1 MWGAILLAAFAAA
14 VADAPASE
22 PGTPRTAGNGL
33 HFTEP
38 VRTWDEALPLGNG
51 TLGALVWGDGS
62 PLKISLDH
70 TGLWD
75 LRPVPEFHEPD
86 YTWQTMQAWEKEGR
100 YDDLKRLYEDPY
112 NRPGPTK
119 IPAGRIELDIASPGF
134 ESTSLDIGAAQAGMA
149 LGAGAA
155 ASVWVHATEPVG
167 LISLKGV
174 ESVQPHLRAPKF
186 GGREKTDNTPAI
198 SAGELA
204 NLGYPGPLETS
215 GENWQAYEQQGFD
228 KFRFAVYL
236 AWAMQPD
243 GEWRAAWSVATIN
256 DGANPIEI
264 AKERVD
270 KALGGG
276 YIDLEKS
283 HRAWWDQYWR
293 KGWLEIS
300 DPVVERQWYLDM
312 YKFGAAAR
320 AGAPPITL
328 QGPWTAD
335 DGKLPPWKGDYHHD
349 LNTELSYW
357 PAYTG
362 ARLADGQNFV
372 DWLWETKA
380 NCEGWTRRFY
390 NLPGLN
396 VPMTAD
402 LLNNQIGGW
411 RQYTHS
417 ATTSSWLAHHFYLQW
432 RYTMDR
438 KFLEER
444 AYPYLSAVATFIDAV
459 TSTRDANG
467 KRTLPLSSSPEIN
480 DNRPEAWFPK
490 LTNYDNALM
499 QSALY
504 RTAELARE
512 LGKEDEAVQWT
523 RIIDELP
530 DLALGKGGVLAVT
543 EGQPLAESHRHLSH
557 LMAIYPLGLI
567 NVTDHPDAEGIVRAN
582 MAQLKQLGTANW
594 CGYSFAWHAALA
606 ARARDGKTAAESL
619 RIFSEAFCLRNS
631 FHCNGDQSGK
641 GYSNMTYRPFTLE
654 GNFAAAGAT
663 MEMLLQSHTGVVDV
677 FPAMPEDWKHAAFYF
692 LRAQGA
698 FVVSA
703 EWNDGAA
710 TMVEVIALTT
720 GPCRLRIPGRKE
732 DHVQDMK
739 RGDVLI
745 YKNGE
750 FEFRAKPAV

>member
-1 MWGAILLAAFAAA
+1 MAWGSLVVLAGVLLGAAEG
-14 VADAPASE
+14 VE
-22 PGTPRTAGNGL
+22 PGSPRTEAHGL
-33 HFTEP
+33 HFTTP
-38 VRTWDEALPLGNG
+38 VTTWDEALPLANG
-51 TLGALVWGDGS
+51 TLGALVWGDGA

-75 LRPVPEFHEPD
+75 LRPVPEFHDPD
-86 YTWQTMQAWEKEGR
+86 YNWATMQNWESEGR
-100 YDDLKRLYEDPY
+100 YEDLKRLYEEPY

-119 IPAGRIELDIASPGF
+119 IPAGRIELEVAAPGF
-134 ESTSLDIGAAQAGMA
+134 ESTSLDLGAAKASMA
-149 LGAGAA
+149 LGANAR

-167 LISLKGV
+167 IISLRGV
-174 ESVQPHLRAPKF
+174 ESVQPRLVAPKF
-186 GGREKTDNTPAI
+186 GGKEKTDHTPAI

-215 GENWQAYEQQGFD
+215 GEGWQAYEQQGFD

-236 AWAMQPD
+236 GWRMQPD
-243 GEWRAAWSVATIN
+243 GEWRGAWSVATIN
-256 DGANPIEI
+256 DGANPLEV

-270 KALGGG
+270 KALGDGLTE
-276 YIDLEKS
+276 LEKS
-283 HRAWWDQYWR
+283 HLAWWEQYWR
-293 KGWLEIS
+293 KGWIALS
-300 DPVVERQWYLDM
+300 DKVVERQWYLDM

-362 ARLADGQNFV
+362 ARLADGRNFL

-380 NCEGWTRRFY
+380 NCEGWTWRFY
-390 NLPGLN
+390 SLPGLN

-417 ATTSSWLAHHFYLQW
+417 ATTSCWLAHHFYLHW

-438 KFLEER
+438 QFLEER
-444 AYPYLSAVATFIDAV
+444 AYPYLRDVATFVEAV
-459 TSTRDANG
+459 TSNRDVKG
-467 KRTLPLSSSPEIN
+467 KRTLGLSSSPEIN
-480 DNRPEAWFPK
+480 DNRPEAWFRT

-499 QSALY
+499 QSLLY

-512 LGKEDEAVQWT
+512 LGREDEAARWT
-523 RIIDELP
+523 AIIDELP

-543 EGQPLAESHRHLSH
+543 EGKPLTESHRHLSH

-567 NVTDHPDAEGIVRAN
+567 NVTDAPEAEGIVRAC
-582 MAQLKQLGTANW
+582 MAQLKQLGTSNW

-606 ARARDGKTAAESL
+606 ARARDGATAAESL

-663 MEMLLQSHTGVVDV
+663 MEMLLQSHTGVVDI
-677 FPAMPEDWKHAAFYF
+677 FPALPPDWTEAAFYF

-703 EWNDGAA
+703 EWKDGKVA
-710 TMVEVIALTT
+710 MVEIAALTS
-720 GPCRLRIPGRKE
+720 GPCRVRLPGQKE
-732 DHVQDMK
+732 PHVQEMK
-739 RGDVLI
+739 RGDILI
-745 YKNGE
+745 YKDGAYVFHE
-750 FEFRAKPAV
+750 K